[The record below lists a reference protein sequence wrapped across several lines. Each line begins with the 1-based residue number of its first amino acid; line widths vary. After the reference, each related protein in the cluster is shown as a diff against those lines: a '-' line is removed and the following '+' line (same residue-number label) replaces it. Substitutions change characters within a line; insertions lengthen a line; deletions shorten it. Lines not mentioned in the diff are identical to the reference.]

1 MSRVIECLSYFMTG
15 LFMLCYVRI
24 SFPFLRPN
32 SALLYES
39 ATFIHDGHLG
49 PLHLLVIVKS
59 AALTTGVQVSVR
71 APTLSSFGSVPRGG
85 VAGSWG

>member
-1 MSRVIECLSYFMTG
+1 MFV
-15 LFMLCYVRI
+15 LFYDWLIYVVLCQN
-24 SFPFLRPN
+24 FLPFLRPN